1 MELGREIDRSF
12 LVDLEKQHLLSAESF
27 NTLFFDP
34 IPRGLLPHLGSPR
47 KAMPPTTGLRR
58 ALDRG
63 GVFGHGRTTNICL
76 VSSHATRPLPQWR
89 RKPLDSLMR
98 RYESTDA
105 GAAPTFPDPRRELES
120 ALYDLQTQAGAYVNL
135 ARLQLAL
142 RNLSQPPGHESI
154 RVAFLALKSGVG
166 SGGTT
171 KKLLR
176 LALADP
182 LKATEDWEAQLEAHD
197 LSQPLIVRVG
207 ELEDTS
213 NEDRHGLK
221 VARAHV
227 IPEIHLSS
235 PVFNGA
241 SLEMLVMGADTLAA
255 AEHTDDPVAIEDAIL
270 APTVEVAA
278 PPQGPTPIATPV
290 HMALL
295 IGDGISGAAEILS
308 TPLLEDSDTITAAI
322 NFKKV
327 SDEDMLGCPLI
338 KVSVAPGDEG
348 LRLFRENV
356 GNAIK
361 YQALWS
367 ESNINQVGEWLKS
380 NVLAKSGAEIKTP
393 VRNLILSLLQNADA
407 AIQTE
412 EARDL
417 SVAAQGSI
425 SVDALARLNQGLS
438 IWAQNAHGELQ
449 QRLEAAFTG
458 QSWRKLGWWKLFWR
472 ADDVGMVSSEM
483 LALRFLPDAERGI
496 IYLAG
501 RVQEA
506 GIAEAH
512 AAQALYSSPRSAAD
526 NTAIVAHSELKWP
539 AHISFTRI
547 YLQEKT
553 VPALQ
558 ALAQKLVLQTTSGA
572 AMSTALA
579 VLTYFSAV
587 GAYESGAIA
596 ALGIVWSLARL
607 QKKWETARQFW
618 EGEVREEGRKAIRA
632 TEASIAEVL
641 DRANKSRAQ
650 GTEQLV
656 ELRKAREIIKRAE
669 DALARLK

>member
-1 MELGREIDRSF
+1 MCR
-12 LVDLEKQHLLSAESF
+12 VC
-27 NTLFFDP
+27 
-34 IPRGLLPHLGSPR
+34 SP
-47 KAMPPTTGLRR
+47 
-58 ALDRG
+58 
-63 GVFGHGRTTNICL
+63 
-76 VSSHATRPLPQWR
+76 ATRSPPRWR
-89 RKPLDSLMR
+89 RHPVDSSITR
-98 RYESTDA
+98 HESTDA
-105 GAAPTFPDPRRELES
+105 SAAIIFSDPRRELES
-120 ALYDLQTQAGAYVNL
+120 ALYDLQTHAGAFVNL

-142 RNLSQPPGHESI
+142 RNLSQPSGHESI
-154 RVAFLALKSGVG
+154 RVAFLALNSGVG
-166 SGGTT
+166 SGETT

-176 LALADP
+176 LVLADP

-207 ELEDTS
+207 EPENMSSEDGY
-213 NEDRHGLK
+213 GLK
-221 VARAHV
+221 VARKHV
-227 IPEIHLSS
+227 VPEIHLSS

-241 SLEMLVMGADTLAA
+241 NLEILLIRADSLAA
-255 AEHTDDPVAIEDAIL
+255 AEHTEDPMAIEDAIL

-278 PPQGPTPIATPV
+278 PLQGYTPIATPV

-308 TPLLEDSDTITAAI
+308 TPRLEDSDTIAAAV

-327 SDEDMLGCPLI
+327 SDEDMLGCPLM

-348 LRLFRENV
+348 MRLFRESV
-356 GNAIK
+356 GNATE
-361 YQALWS
+361 YHTLWS
-367 ESNINQVGEWLKS
+367 ESNISQVGEWLKS
-380 NVLAKSGAEIKTP
+380 NVLARNEAEIKNP
-393 VRNLILSLLQNADA
+393 VRNLILSLLRNAGS
-407 AIQTE
+407 AIQVE

-417 SVAAQGSI
+417 SIATQGRMSA
-425 SVDALARLNQGLS
+425 DALVRLNQGLTE
-438 IWAQNAHGELQ
+438 WAQNTHGELQ
-449 QRLEAAFTG
+449 ERLESAFIS

-483 LALRFLPDAERGI
+483 LALRFLPDAERAI

-506 GIAEAH
+506 GIAEAYT
-512 AAQALYSSPRSAAD
+512 AQALYPSPRLAAD
-526 NTAIVAHSELKWP
+526 DTAVVAHSELKWP
-539 AHISFTRI
+539 THISFTRN

-558 ALAQKLVLQTTSGA
+558 ALAQKLVLQTTSGV

-579 VLTYFSAV
+579 GLTYLSAV

-596 ALGIVWSLARL
+596 VLGIVWSLARL

-632 TEASIAEVL
+632 TEASIVEAL
-641 DRANKSRAQ
+641 DRATKRTP
-650 GTEQLV
+650 GTEHLA
-656 ELRKAREIIKRAE
+656 ELRKIRQIIKRAE